1 MYLNYYLWGPS
12 QESEREADSV
22 TVAGQKL
29 LEQVELKLQT
39 QKDYHPDR
47 VNWSKHCVA
56 TV

>member
-1 MYLNYYLWGPS
+1 MYVNYYMWGPS
-12 QESEREADSV
+12 QESERGADSV

-47 VNWSKHCVA
+47 VN
-56 TV
+56 